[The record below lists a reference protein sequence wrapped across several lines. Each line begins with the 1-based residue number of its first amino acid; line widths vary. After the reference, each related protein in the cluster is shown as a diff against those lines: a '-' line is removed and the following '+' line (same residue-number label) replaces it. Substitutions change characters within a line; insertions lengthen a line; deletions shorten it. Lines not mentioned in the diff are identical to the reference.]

1 MCGISGHN
9 QRPPRVPFAENSVL
23 GQSQL
28 LVGSYFMF
36 VVSNLVLKKKG
47 KKNKNKKEGN
57 LTLSVCLA
65 LGFLVSSVVLLNP

>member
-1 MCGISGHN
+1 VWDQRSQPKATKSSLRRKQRAWPKSALGGELLYVRCQQSG
-9 QRPPRVPFAENSVL
+9 F
-23 GQSQL
+23 
-28 LVGSYFMF
+28 
-36 VVSNLVLKKKG
+36 KKEG